1 MQFEITEL
9 DLTEGLVHGLVRSG
23 GRDLKKVA
31 EHYMVTPNKACPYA
45 GGSGG
50 LCPVESWIAKT
61 RGEVPGGDA
70 GDWGLVFSI
79 RDPALLAGIKDGTH
93 KIEVM
98 KSSTD
103 EIDFDVS
110 KSIKYTKDHT
120 VVHQPG
126 VCEFCRDQA
135 RAGELPPYHD
145 HCRCE
150 IKKSIKC
157 MKVNKNMSDSNEV
170 FDQLVAERM
179 EEIRSAGSDLSED
192 EIREQA
198 VAEILEVHPEFA
210 PEAVE
215 KGVKEFRRLV
225 DERVNS
231 IRKSAS
237 APRDAKVLKALAST
251 EISRER
257 PDLARSVVLKERIEA
272 TMPPTPKIAKAAPQ
286 QPMGPAAREM
296 DRLVKSRMAE
306 IRKSAG
312 SAAASSEKILD
323 ALATAQI
330 CKEHPGLTREVLNEE
345 RRVDAR
351 LAYGGRF

>member
-1 MQFEITEL
+1 MQFEITKI
-9 DLTEGLVHGLVRSG
+9 DVAGGLVRGLVRSG
-23 GRDLKKVA
+23 GRDLTKVA
-31 EHYMVTPNKACPYA
+31 EHYMEAPNKSCPYA
-45 GGSGG
+45 GGSGNM
-50 LCPVESWIAKT
+50 CPVESWIAKT

-79 RDPALLAGIKDGTH
+79 RDPALLAGIRDGTH
-93 KIEVM
+93 SIEVTQ
-98 KSSTD
+98 SSTD
-103 EIDFDVS
+103 AIDFDIN
-110 KSIKYTKDHT
+110 KS
-120 VVHQPG
+120 
-126 VCEFCRDQA
+126 
-135 RAGELPPYHD
+135 
-145 HCRCE
+145 
-150 IKKSIKC
+150 
-157 MKVNKNMSDSNEV
+157 MKVNKKMSDSNEV

-179 EEIRSAGSDLSED
+179 EEIRAAGSDLSED

-215 KGVKEFRRLV
+215 KGAREFRRLV

-237 APRDAKVLKALAST
+237 APRDIKVLKALAST

-257 PDLARSVVLKERIEA
+257 PDLMRAVMLQEQIES
-272 TMPPTPKIAKAAPQ
+272 TMPPKQTVAKAAPRE
-286 QPMGPAAREM
+286 PLGPAAREM

-312 SAAASSEKILD
+312 SAAAPNEKILK
-323 ALATAQI
+323 AQAVTQI
-330 CKEHPGLTREVLNEE
+330 SRERPELMRLVLNEE
-345 RRVDAR
+345 RHTEAR

>member
-1 MQFEITEL
+1 MQFKITKI
-9 DLTEGLVHGLVRSG
+9 DVAGGLVHGLMRAG
-23 GRDLKKVA
+23 GRDLRTIA
-31 EHYMVTPNKACPYA
+31 ERYMETPNKSCPYA
-45 GGSGG
+45 GGSGN

-79 RDPALLAGIKDGTH
+79 RDHKLLAGIRDGTH
-93 KIEVM
+93 SIEVT

-103 EIDFDVS
+103 AIDFDIN
-110 KSIKYTKDHT
+110 KS
-120 VVHQPG
+120 
-126 VCEFCRDQA
+126 
-135 RAGELPPYHD
+135 
-145 HCRCE
+145 
-150 IKKSIKC
+150 
-157 MKVNKNMSDSNEV
+157 MKVKKDMSTANET
-170 FDQLVAERM
+170 FNDLVEERM
-179 EEIRSAGSDLSED
+179 AEIRAAGSDLSTD
-192 EIREQA
+192 ELREKA

-215 KGVKEFRRLV
+215 KGAREFHMLV
-225 DERVNS
+225 NERVNI

-237 APRDAKVLKALAST
+237 APRDTRVIKAMAST

-296 DRLVKSRMAE
+296 DKLVKSRMAE

-323 ALATAQI
+323 ALATVQI
-330 CKEHPGLTREVLNEE
+330 CKEHPGLMREVLNEE

-351 LAYGGRF
+351 LAYGGF

>member
-1 MQFEITEL
+1 MQFEITKI
-9 DLTEGLVHGLVRSG
+9 DVAEGLVRGLVRSG

-31 EHYMVTPNKACPYA
+31 EHYMEAPNKSCPYA
-45 GGSGG
+45 GGSGNM
-50 LCPVESWIAKT
+50 CPVESWIAKT

-79 RDPALLAGIKDGTH
+79 RDPALLAGIRDGTH
-93 KIEVM
+93 KIEIM
-98 KSSTD
+98 KSSANV
-103 EIDFDVS
+103 IDFDIN
-110 KSIKYTKDHT
+110 KS
-120 VVHQPG
+120 
-126 VCEFCRDQA
+126 
-135 RAGELPPYHD
+135 
-145 HCRCE
+145 
-150 IKKSIKC
+150 
-157 MKVNKNMSDSNEV
+157 MKVKKDMSDSNEV

-179 EEIRSAGSDLSED
+179 EEIRAAGSDLSED

-215 KGVKEFRRLV
+215 KGAREFRRLV

-272 TMPPTPKIAKAAPQ
+272 TMPPIPKIAKAAPQ

-306 IRKSAG
+306 IRKSA
-312 SAAASSEKILD
+312 AAPKDAKILN
-323 ALATAQI
+323 ALATTQI
-330 CKEHPGLTREVLNEE
+330 SRERPELMRMVLNEE
-345 RRVDAR
+345 RVAEAR

>member
-1 MQFEITEL
+1 MQFEITKI
-9 DLTEGLVHGLVRSG
+9 DVAEGLVRGLVRSG
-23 GRDLKKVA
+23 GRDLQKVA
-31 EHYMVTPNKACPYA
+31 EHYMEAPNKSCPYA
-45 GGSGG
+45 GGSGN

-79 RDPALLAGIKDGTH
+79 RDPALLAGIRDGTH
-93 KIEVM
+93 AIEVT
-98 KSSTD
+98 KTSTGA
-103 EIDFDVS
+103 IDFRGVQAVRKNPLGALGLAADVAGLVGAGLS
-110 KSIKYTKDHT
+110 ALGGRDDDTEKSMEED
-120 VVHQPG
+120 
-126 VCEFCRDQA
+126 EMSNSS
-135 RAGELPPYHD
+135 
-145 HCRCE
+145 E
-150 IKKSIKC
+150 IF
-157 MKVNKNMSDSNEV
+157 N
-170 FDQLVAERM
+170 QLVEDRM
-179 EEIRSAGSDLSED
+179 AEIRASRSDLSED
-192 EIREQA
+192 ELREKA

-215 KGVKEFRRLV
+215 KGAREFRRLV

-272 TMPPTPKIAKAAPQ
+272 TMPPTPKIAKSAPQ

-306 IRKSAG
+306 IRKSA
-312 SAAASSEKILD
+312 AAPKDAKILK
-323 ALATAQI
+323 AQATTQI
-330 CKEHPGLTREVLNEE
+330 SRERPELMRLVLDEE
-345 RRVDAR
+345 RHAEAR